1 MLTKNSE
8 LFDVGV
14 AVAPV
19 TDFRLYDTAYTE
31 RYMGLPQ
38 ENTRGYDSTS
48 TISYVNKLKGKLLLM
63 HGTHDDNVHSQN
75 TTRFIEACIQADKPI
90 DVMYYP
96 TRNHG
101 IYGNNA
107 GKHVYKKLFEY
118 FRLHLK
124 IG

>member
-1 MLTKNSE
+1 MLNAHQNSD

-38 ENTRGYDSTS
+38 ENASGYDSTS
-48 TISYVNKLKGKLLLM
+48 TISYVSKLKGKLLLM

-101 IYGNNA
+101 IYGLSLI
-107 GKHVYKKLFEY
+107 H
-118 FRLHLK
+118 
-124 IG
+124 I